1 MSNYAL
7 SWKTAKDKA
16 FKSNSLPP
24 EMVMELSQGY
34 DFGPALAAFGKADSF
49 EKRKKAV
56 VAVLKA
62 KTAYEKAIKD
72 VLKSVKDPKQKAAL
86 SILSNS
92 IEAIWVDVDKAT
104 QPVRPS
110 GKMVNYVVLTEY
122 NLAPGLKLK
131 YLDVKA
137 TTVTCYIEI
146 DKVLDDLIKAGE
158 ESLKVQ
164 HLGEVAKAE
173 IEKVRSAF
181 TDTLKD
187 IEDKIAKK
195 PEIAADKTKEAN
207 EVLKHY
213 ARIVEDRVNAAVQVE
228 WAKYAARRQHLSD
241 FKLKSGL
248 KITLGVVAIGVA
260 AASVGLSFGTA
271 WINIFAICKGVVDLV
286 QNIRTLTQGIEKTH
300 GVLQT
305 DISKIQV
312 LNLQREEA
320 KKKGA
325 GQKASKTLEAAKE
338 LANSLLPVTK
348 LMARS
353 ASTVEASAQQLLGQ
367 VSKIEDSADKTVGAL
382 NKVLKQVPSLPE
394 KVMTAAQKE
403 AAKNL
408 NAAIEKYFSEIS
420 AMHKKAQ
427 EYGDFGDKCLAATKR
442 LKSEDTWVAGSS
454 TCANCSVRGVALYG
468 AANFVFQ
475 CALAGKSLIPI

>member
-1 MSNYAL
+1 MINYSL

-72 VLKSVKDPKQKAAL
+72 VLKSVKEPKQKAAL
-86 SILSNS
+86 SILANS
-92 IEAIWVDVDKAT
+92 IEAIWVAVDKAT

-110 GKMVNYVVLTEY
+110 GSMVNYEVLSQF
-122 NLAPGLKLK
+122 NLASGLKLK

-146 DKVLDDLIKAGE
+146 DTVLDGLIKAGE

-181 TDTLKD
+181 TGTMKD

-195 PEIAADKTKEAN
+195 PEIAADKIKEAN

-213 ARIVEDRVNAAVQVE
+213 ARVVENLVNAAVQAE
-228 WAKYAARRQHLSD
+228 WAKYIARRQHLSD

-260 AASVGLSFGTA
+260 AASVGLSFGAA
-271 WINIFAICKGVVDLV
+271 WINIIAICKGVADLV
-286 QNIRTLTQGIEKTH
+286 QNIRTLTQDIEKTH
-300 GVLQT
+300 SVLNT
-305 DISKIQV
+305 DIGKIRT
-312 LNLQREEA
+312 LNQQREEA

-325 GQKASKTLEAAKE
+325 GQKASKTAEAAKE

-348 LMARS
+348 LMVRS

-367 VSKIEDSADKTVGAL
+367 VSKIEDGADKTVGAL
-382 NKVLKQVPSLPE
+382 NKVLKQVQSLPE
-394 KVMTAAQKE
+394 KEMTAAQKK

-408 NAAIEKYFSEIS
+408 SEAIGKYFTEIG

-427 EYGDFGDKCLAATKR
+427 EYGDFGDNCLAATKR
-442 LKSEDTWVAGSS
+442 LKSEDAWVAQTS
-454 TCANCSVRGVALYG
+454 TCANYSVRGVAAYS

-475 CALAGKSLIPI
+475 CAMAGKSLIPI